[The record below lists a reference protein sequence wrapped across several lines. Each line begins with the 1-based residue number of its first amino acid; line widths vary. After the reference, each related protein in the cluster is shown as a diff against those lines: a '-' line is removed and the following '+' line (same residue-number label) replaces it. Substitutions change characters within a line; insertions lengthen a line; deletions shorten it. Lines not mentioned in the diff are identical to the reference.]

1 MQLKCKKRFVYGEGA
16 VTDQTCQKWFAK
28 KPLEICAGDFSLDDT
43 PWWGRSVEV
52 DKDQIETIIESNQ
65 CYTTWGRANTLKIS
79 KSSAENH
86 LQSLVMLITLMF
98 DV

>member
-1 MQLKCKKRFVYGEGA
+1 MVC
-16 VTDQTCQKWFAK
+16 K

-43 PWWGRSVEV
+43 PWRGRSVEV

-65 CYTTWGRANTLKIS
+65 RYTTWGIANTLKIS
-79 KSSAENH
+79 RPSAENR
-86 LQSLVMLITLMF
+86 LQSWVVFITLMF